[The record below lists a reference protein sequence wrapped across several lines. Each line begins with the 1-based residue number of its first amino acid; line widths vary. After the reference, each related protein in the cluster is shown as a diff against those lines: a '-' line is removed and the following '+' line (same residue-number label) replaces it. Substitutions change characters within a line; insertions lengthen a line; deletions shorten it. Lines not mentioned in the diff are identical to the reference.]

1 MGKFCISCGKEM
13 DVSASFCPY
22 CGTRQEAP
30 YEQKN
35 PYQENHS
42 VQHGSMSTNKILSMI
57 ALGLALVGVVFGGVF
72 TEIAAL
78 VISIIVLCSKEDCK
92 KETRIFAKVALIIS
106 IILIIIMFI
115 YAILVGGI
123 LLSQLEN
130 LQDLFHSFL

>member
-13 DVSASFCPY
+13 DASAAFCPY
-22 CGTRQEAP
+22 CGTRQKGQ
-30 YEQKN
+30 YEQQN
-35 PYQENHS
+35 PYQMNRT
-42 VQHGSMSTNKILSMI
+42 VQHGSISTNKILSMI
-57 ALGLALVGVVFGGVF
+57 ALGLALVGVILGGIF

-78 VISIIVLCSKEDCK
+78 VISIIVLCSKEECE
-92 KETRIFAKVALIIS
+92 KEARIFAKIALIIS
-106 IILIIIMFI
+106 IILIIIMFV